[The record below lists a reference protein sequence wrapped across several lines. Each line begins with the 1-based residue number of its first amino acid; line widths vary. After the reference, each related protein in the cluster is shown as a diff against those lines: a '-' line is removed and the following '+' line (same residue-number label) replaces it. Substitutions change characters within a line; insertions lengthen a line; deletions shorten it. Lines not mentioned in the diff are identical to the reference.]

1 MARLR
6 EFDYD
11 KTLVN
16 AGKQF
21 WANGYQATSIKNIA
35 SVTGVKPG
43 SLYKAFGDKKGL
55 FLKCVKHY
63 MEHTSYY
70 AILIESPEAP
80 FKESLRNVFNLIV
93 DSCDDPDRNSGC
105 LVTNS
110 AYEMASVDEEIFAE
124 MNKHLSQMKQA
135 VLSRILSAQASG
147 EVNKEKD
154 ADSLA
159 AYFMT
164 LIQGLLVSSRV
175 TKNKIEMR
183 QAIKTG
189 LILLD

>member
-11 KTLVN
+11 ETLVN

-21 WANGYQATSIKNIA
+21 WANGYQATSILDIA
-35 SVTGVKPG
+35 SATGVKPG

-63 MEHTSYY
+63 MEHASYY
-70 AILIESPEAP
+70 AILVENPEAP
-80 FKESLRNVFNLIV
+80 FKESLRKIFNLMV
-93 DSCDDPDRNSGC
+93 DSCDDSVRNSGC

-110 AYEMASVDEEIFAE
+110 AYEMASVDEEIFGE

-135 VLSRILSAQASG
+135 VLSRILSAQESG
-147 EVNKEKD
+147 EIDKKHD

-159 AYFMT
+159 AYYMT

-175 TKNKIEMR
+175 TKDQAEMR
-183 QAIKTG
+183 LAIQVG
-189 LILLD
+189 LDLLN

>member
-6 EFDYD
+6 EFDYNE
-11 KTLVN
+11 TLVN

-21 WANGYQATSIKNIA
+21 WAKGYQATSITDIA

-70 AILIESPEAP
+70 AILIENPETSL
-80 FKESLRNVFNLIV
+80 KESLRKIFNLMV
-93 DSCDDPDRNSGC
+93 DSCDETVRNSGC

-110 AYEMASVDEEIFAE
+110 AYEMAAVDDEIFGE
-124 MNKHLSQMKQA
+124 MNNHLSTMKQA
-135 VLSRILSAQASG
+135 VISRVRSAQASG
-147 EVNKEKD
+147 EIDETKD
-154 ADSLA
+154 ADTLA
-159 AYFMT
+159 AYIMT

-175 TKNKIEMR
+175 TKDQTEMR
-183 QAIKTG
+183 KAIKLG
-189 LILLD
+189 LSLLD

>member
-11 KTLVN
+11 KTLVS
-16 AGKQF
+16 AGQQF
-21 WANGYQATSIKNIA
+21 WANGYQATSIKDIA

-55 FLKCVKHY
+55 FLKCVTHY

-70 AILIESPEAP
+70 AILIENTEAP
-80 FKESLRNVFNLIV
+80 FKESLSKIFNLMV
-93 DSCDDPDRNSGC
+93 DSCDDSVRKSGC

-110 AYEMASVDEEIFAE
+110 AYEMASVDEEIFGE

-135 VLSRILSAQASG
+135 VLSRVRSAQASG
-147 EVNKEKD
+147 EIDKEKD
-154 ADSLA
+154 ADALA

-175 TKNKIEMR
+175 TKDKTEMR
-183 QAIKTG
+183 MAIKIG
-189 LILLD
+189 LDLLE

>member
-6 EFDYD
+6 EFDYNE
-11 KTLVN
+11 TLLN

-21 WANGYQATSIKNIA
+21 WENGYQATSIKDIA

-55 FLKCVKHY
+55 FLKCVSHY

-70 AILIESPEAP
+70 AILIENPEAP
-80 FKESLRNVFNLIV
+80 FKESLNKIFKLIV
-93 DSCDDPDRNSGC
+93 ASCNESVRNSGC

-110 AYEMASVDEEIFAE
+110 AFEMVSVDKEIYDE
-124 MNKHLSQMKQA
+124 MNKHLCQMKQA

-147 EVNKEKD
+147 EIDKKKD
-154 ADSLA
+154 AESLA
-159 AYFMT
+159 AYLIT

-175 TKNKIEMR
+175 TKDKTEM
-183 QAIKTG
+183 QKAIQIG
-189 LILLD
+189 LDLLD

>member
-11 KTLVN
+11 ETLIN
-16 AGKQF
+16 AGRQF
-21 WANGYQATSIKNIA
+21 WASGYQATSILDIA

-70 AILIESPEAP
+70 AILVENPEAS
-80 FKESLRNVFNLIV
+80 FKKSLRKILNLMV
-93 DSCDDPDRNSGC
+93 DSCDDTVRKGGC
-105 LVTNS
+105 LVTN
-110 AYEMASVDEEIFAE
+110 AAFEMASVDEEILGE

-135 VLSRILSAQASG
+135 VLSHILSAQASG
-147 EVNKEKD
+147 EIDKKKD
-154 ADSLA
+154 ADALA
-159 AYFMT
+159 AYFIT

-175 TKNKIEMR
+175 TKDKTEMR
-183 QAIKTG
+183 DAINTG
-189 LILLD
+189 LSLLD

>member
-11 KTLVN
+11 KTLVS

-55 FLKCVKHY
+55 FLECVKHY

-70 AILIESPEAP
+70 AILIENPEAP
-80 FKESLRNVFNLIV
+80 FKESLRNIFNLMV
-93 DSCDDPDRNSGC
+93 DSCDDSVRNSGC

-110 AYEMASVDEEIFAE
+110 AYEMASVDEEIYGE

-135 VLSRILSAQASG
+135 VLSRIRSAQASG
-147 EVNKEKD
+147 EIDEGKD

-159 AYFMT
+159 AYFIT

-175 TKNKIEMR
+175 TKDKTEMR
-183 QAIKTG
+183 MAIKTG
-189 LILLD
+189 LSLLD

>member
-11 KTLVN
+11 ETLVN

-21 WANGYQATSIKNIA
+21 WANGYQATSIQDIA

-55 FLKCVKHY
+55 FLKCAEHY

-80 FKESLRNVFNLIV
+80 FKESLSKIFNLMV
-93 DSCDDPDRNSGC
+93 DSCDDSVRNSGC

-110 AYEMASVDEEIFAE
+110 AYEMASVDEEIFGE

-135 VLSRILSAQASG
+135 VLSRVHLAQASG
-147 EVNKEKD
+147 EIDKEKD

-175 TKNKIEMR
+175 TKDQTEMR
-183 QAIKTG
+183 KAIKLG
-189 LILLD
+189 LTLLD

>member
-11 KTLVN
+11 ETLTN

-21 WANGYQATSIKNIA
+21 WANGYQATSIKDIA

-55 FLKCVKHY
+55 FLKCVTHY
-63 MEHTSYY
+63 MKHDSYY
-70 AILIESPEAP
+70 AILIENPETP
-80 FKESLRNVFNLIV
+80 LKEILRKIFNLMV
-93 DSCDDPDRNSGC
+93 DSCDESVRNSGC

-110 AYEMASVDEEIFAE
+110 AYEMASVDEEIFGE
-124 MNKHLSQMKQA
+124 MNKHLRQMKQA
-135 VLSRILSAQASG
+135 VLSRILAAQASG
-147 EVNKEKD
+147 EIDNKKD

-159 AYFMT
+159 AYFIT

-175 TKNKIEMR
+175 TKDQMEMR
-183 QAIKTG
+183 KAIQIG
-189 LILLD
+189 LKMLD

>member
-11 KTLVN
+11 KTLVS

-21 WANGYQATSIKNIA
+21 WANGYQATSIKDIA

-70 AILIESPEAP
+70 AILIENPDAP
-80 FKESLRNVFNLIV
+80 FKASLRKIFNLMV
-93 DSCDDPDRNSGC
+93 DSCDESVRNSGC

-110 AYEMASVDEEIFAE
+110 AYEMASVDEEIF
-124 MNKHLSQMKQA
+124 
-135 VLSRILSAQASG
+135 G
-147 EVNKEKD
+147 
-154 ADSLA
+154 
-159 AYFMT
+159 
-164 LIQGLLVSSRV
+164 
-175 TKNKIEMR
+175 
-183 QAIKTG
+183 
-189 LILLD
+189 

>member
-11 KTLVN
+11 ETLVN

-21 WANGYQATSIKNIA
+21 WANGYQSTSILDIA
-35 SVTGVKPG
+35 SATGVKPG

-55 FLKCVKHY
+55 FLKCVQYY

-70 AILIESPEAP
+70 AILIENPEAP
-80 FKESLRNVFNLIV
+80 IKESLRKIFNLMV
-93 DSCDDPDRNSGC
+93 DSCDESVRNSGC

-110 AYEMASVDEEIFAE
+110 AYEMASVDEEISGE

-147 EVNKEKD
+147 EIDSEKD

-159 AYFMT
+159 AYYIT

-175 TKNKIEMR
+175 TKDQTEMR
-183 QAIKTG
+183 KAIKLG
-189 LILLD
+189 LSLLD